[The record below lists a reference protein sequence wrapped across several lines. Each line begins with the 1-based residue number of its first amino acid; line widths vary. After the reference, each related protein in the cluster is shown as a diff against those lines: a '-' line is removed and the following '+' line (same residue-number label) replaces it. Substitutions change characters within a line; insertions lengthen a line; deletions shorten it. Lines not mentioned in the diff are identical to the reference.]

1 MPSQTNNSSN
11 RPNSDVTD
19 APVRSDIEFAKP
31 LHPEDLAVGDDVVIL
46 FTSSQYP
53 TFNWYGFDTGMQP
66 IEKPISVTY
75 LPFGDQ
81 GALVVQQ
88 ICLPFVLCR
97 TFDDRHRYLDIRQVQ
112 LARLSKAF
120 AEADREARKLD
131 QKAANN
137 ENEKTTKRKNAARR
151 KRNPSENNGRHF
163 G

>member
-1 MPSQTNNSSN
+1 
-11 RPNSDVTD
+11 
-19 APVRSDIEFAKP
+19 
-31 LHPEDLAVGDDVVIL
+31 
-46 FTSSQYP
+46 
-53 TFNWYGFDTGMQP
+53 MQP

-88 ICLPFVLCR
+88 ISLPFVLCR

-137 ENEKTTKRKNAARR
+137 ENEKTTKKKKRR
-151 KRNPSENNGRHF
+151 KKKKKSNQK
-163 G
+163 